1 VPRGESAQQ
10 DWSFRNPSGIFQNIL
25 KVSVRTEAA
34 NALEPRQRNGC
45 WHERSAMKI
54 TSLLTKGLVVTAIAT
69 TMALGAGV
77 VGASASDGR
86 DERNTSGA
94 EHERGSE
101 HGHDD
106 DDDSEENGRGHEAH
120 GQGWGFGHGTDEDGD
135 DESAPVVSVPV
146 VDVPAAVEPVAEVPV
161 DSAPDTTAP
170 AAPAPDT
177 IVTRTATPA
186 FTLEV
191 PATAAPTQT
200 SPVAAP
206 EVIRDVAESSATP
219 TNDATLEI
227 SSNETASPASGSLP
241 MTGASSFIV
250 LGLAASLL
258 AAGWLAIVGRRRNRK
273 VVA

>member
-1 VPRGESAQQ
+1 
-10 DWSFRNPSGIFQNIL
+10 
-25 KVSVRTEAA
+25 
-34 NALEPRQRNGC
+34 
-45 WHERSAMKI
+45 MKI
-54 TSLLTKGLVVTAIAT
+54 NNLFTKGLVVTAIAT

-77 VGASASDGR
+77 AGASASDGR

-106 DDDSEENGRGHEAH
+106 DGEENGRGHEAH
-120 GQGWGFGHGTDEDGD
+120 GQGWGFGHGIDEDGD

-146 VDVPAAVEPVAEVPV
+146 VDVPAAVEPIAEVPV

-191 PATAAPTQT
+191 PTTAAPTQT

-206 EVIRDVAESSATP
+206 EVVRDVAESSATP

-227 SSNETASPASGSLP
+227 SGNETASPASGSLP

>member
-1 VPRGESAQQ
+1 
-10 DWSFRNPSGIFQNIL
+10 
-25 KVSVRTEAA
+25 
-34 NALEPRQRNGC
+34 
-45 WHERSAMKI
+45 MKI
-54 TSLLTKGLVVTAIAT
+54 NNLFTKGLVVTAIAT

-77 VGASASDGR
+77 AGASASDGR

-106 DDDSEENGRGHEAH
+106 DGEENGRGHEAH
-120 GQGWGFGHGTDEDGD
+120 GQGWGFGHGIDEDGD

-146 VDVPAAVEPVAEVPV
+146 VDVPVAGEPVAEVPV

-186 FTLEV
+186 LTLEV
-191 PATAAPTQT
+191 PAIVAPTQT

-219 TNDATLEI
+219 TNEATLEI

>member
-1 VPRGESAQQ
+1 
-10 DWSFRNPSGIFQNIL
+10 
-25 KVSVRTEAA
+25 
-34 NALEPRQRNGC
+34 
-45 WHERSAMKI
+45 MKI
-54 TSLLTKGLVVTAIAT
+54 NNLFTKGLVVTAIAT

-77 VGASASDGR
+77 AGASASDGR

-106 DDDSEENGRGHEAH
+106 DGEENGRGHEAH
-120 GQGWGFGHGTDEDGD
+120 GQGWGFGHGIDEDGD

-146 VDVPAAVEPVAEVPV
+146 VDVPAAVEPIAEVPV

-191 PATAAPTQT
+191 PATAAPPQT

-206 EVIRDVAESSATP
+206 EVIRDIAESSATP

>member
-1 VPRGESAQQ
+1 
-10 DWSFRNPSGIFQNIL
+10 
-25 KVSVRTEAA
+25 
-34 NALEPRQRNGC
+34 
-45 WHERSAMKI
+45 MKI
-54 TSLLTKGLVVTAIAT
+54 NNLFTKGLVVTAIAT

-77 VGASASDGR
+77 AGASASDGR

-106 DDDSEENGRGHEAH
+106 DGEENGRGHEAH

-146 VDVPAAVEPVAEVPV
+146 VDVPAAVEPIAEVPV

-186 FTLEV
+186 LTLEV

-206 EVIRDVAESSATP
+206 EVVRDVAESSATP

>member
-1 VPRGESAQQ
+1 
-10 DWSFRNPSGIFQNIL
+10 
-25 KVSVRTEAA
+25 
-34 NALEPRQRNGC
+34 
-45 WHERSAMKI
+45 MKI
-54 TSLLTKGLVVTAIAT
+54 TSLFTKGLVVTAIAT

-77 VGASASDGR
+77 AGASASDGR

-94 EHERGSE
+94 EHECGSE

-146 VDVPAAVEPVAEVPV
+146 VSVPVVDVPVAGEPVAEVPV

-170 AAPAPDT
+170 DAPAPDT

-186 FTLEV
+186 LTLEV

-206 EVIRDVAESSATP
+206 EVVRDVAESSATP

>member
-1 VPRGESAQQ
+1 
-10 DWSFRNPSGIFQNIL
+10 
-25 KVSVRTEAA
+25 
-34 NALEPRQRNGC
+34 
-45 WHERSAMKI
+45 MKI
-54 TSLLTKGLVVTAIAT
+54 NNLFTKGLVVTAIAT

-77 VGASASDGR
+77 AGASASDGR

-106 DDDSEENGRGHEAH
+106 DGEENGRGHEAH

-186 FTLEV
+186 LTLEV

-206 EVIRDVAESSATP
+206 EVVRDVAESSATP

-227 SSNETASPASGSLP
+227 SGNETASPASGSLP

>member
-1 VPRGESAQQ
+1 
-10 DWSFRNPSGIFQNIL
+10 
-25 KVSVRTEAA
+25 
-34 NALEPRQRNGC
+34 
-45 WHERSAMKI
+45 MKI
-54 TSLLTKGLVVTAIAT
+54 NNLFTKGLVVTAIAT

-77 VGASASDGR
+77 AGASASDGR

-106 DDDSEENGRGHEAH
+106 DGEENGRGHEAH
-120 GQGWGFGHGTDEDGD
+120 GQGWGFGHGIDEDGD

-146 VDVPAAVEPVAEVPV
+146 DDVLAAVEPVAEVPV

-191 PATAAPTQT
+191 PTTAAPTQT

-206 EVIRDVAESSATP
+206 EVIRDIAESSATP

>member
-1 VPRGESAQQ
+1 
-10 DWSFRNPSGIFQNIL
+10 
-25 KVSVRTEAA
+25 
-34 NALEPRQRNGC
+34 
-45 WHERSAMKI
+45 MKI
-54 TSLLTKGLVVTAIAT
+54 NNLFTKGLVVTAIAT

-77 VGASASDGR
+77 AGASASDGR

-106 DDDSEENGRGHEAH
+106 DGEENGRGHEAH
-120 GQGWGFGHGTDEDGD
+120 GQGWGFGHGIDEDGD

-146 VDVPAAVEPVAEVPV
+146 VDVPAAVEPIAEVPV

-191 PATAAPTQT
+191 PTTAAPTQT

-206 EVIRDVAESSATP
+206 EVIRDIAESSATP

-250 LGLAASLL
+250 LSLAASLL

>member
-1 VPRGESAQQ
+1 
-10 DWSFRNPSGIFQNIL
+10 
-25 KVSVRTEAA
+25 
-34 NALEPRQRNGC
+34 
-45 WHERSAMKI
+45 MKI

-77 VGASASDGR
+77 AGASASDGR

-106 DDDSEENGRGHEAH
+106 DGEENGRGHEAH

-146 VDVPAAVEPVAEVPV
+146 VSVPVVDVPVADEPVAEIPV

-177 IVTRTATPA
+177 IVTRTVTPA
-186 FTLEV
+186 LTLEV

>member
-1 VPRGESAQQ
+1 
-10 DWSFRNPSGIFQNIL
+10 
-25 KVSVRTEAA
+25 
-34 NALEPRQRNGC
+34 
-45 WHERSAMKI
+45 MKI
-54 TSLLTKGLVVTAIAT
+54 NNLFTKGLVVTAIAT

-77 VGASASDGR
+77 AGASASDGR

-106 DDDSEENGRGHEAH
+106 DGEENGRGHEAH
-120 GQGWGFGHGTDEDGD
+120 GQGWGFGHGIDEDGD

-146 VDVPAAVEPVAEVPV
+146 VDVPAAVEPIAEVPV

-186 FTLEV
+186 LTLEV

-206 EVIRDVAESSATP
+206 EVVRDVAESSATP

-227 SSNETASPASGSLP
+227 SGNETASPASGSLP

>member
-1 VPRGESAQQ
+1 
-10 DWSFRNPSGIFQNIL
+10 
-25 KVSVRTEAA
+25 
-34 NALEPRQRNGC
+34 
-45 WHERSAMKI
+45 MKI
-54 TSLLTKGLVVTAIAT
+54 NNLFTKGLVVTAIAT

-77 VGASASDGR
+77 AGASASDGR

-106 DDDSEENGRGHEAH
+106 DGEENGRGHEAH
-120 GQGWGFGHGTDEDGD
+120 GQGWGFGHGIDEDGD

-146 VDVPAAVEPVAEVPV
+146 VDVPVAVEPVAEVLV

-186 FTLEV
+186 LTLEV

-206 EVIRDVAESSATP
+206 EVVRDVAESSATP

-227 SSNETASPASGSLP
+227 SGNETASPASGSLP

>member
-1 VPRGESAQQ
+1 
-10 DWSFRNPSGIFQNIL
+10 
-25 KVSVRTEAA
+25 
-34 NALEPRQRNGC
+34 
-45 WHERSAMKI
+45 MKI
-54 TSLLTKGLVVTAIAT
+54 NNLFTKGLVVTAIAT

-77 VGASASDGR
+77 AGASASDGR

-106 DDDSEENGRGHEAH
+106 DGEENGRGHEAH
-120 GQGWGFGHGTDEDGD
+120 GQGWGFGHGIDEDGD

-146 VDVPAAVEPVAEVPV
+146 VDVPAAVEPIAEVPV

-186 FTLEV
+186 LTLEV

-206 EVIRDVAESSATP
+206 EVIRDIAESSATP

>member
-1 VPRGESAQQ
+1 
-10 DWSFRNPSGIFQNIL
+10 
-25 KVSVRTEAA
+25 
-34 NALEPRQRNGC
+34 
-45 WHERSAMKI
+45 MKI
-54 TSLLTKGLVVTAIAT
+54 NNLFTKGLVVTAIAT

-77 VGASASDGR
+77 AGASASDGR
-86 DERNTSGA
+86 DEGNTSGA

-106 DDDSEENGRGHEAH
+106 DGEENGRGHEAH
-120 GQGWGFGHGTDEDGD
+120 GQGWGFGHGIDEDGD

-146 VDVPAAVEPVAEVPV
+146 VDVPAAVEPIAEVPV

-191 PATAAPTQT
+191 PTTAAPTQT

-206 EVIRDVAESSATP
+206 EVIRDIAESSATP

-258 AAGWLAIVGRRRNRK
+258 AAGWLVIAGRRRK

>member
-1 VPRGESAQQ
+1 
-10 DWSFRNPSGIFQNIL
+10 
-25 KVSVRTEAA
+25 
-34 NALEPRQRNGC
+34 
-45 WHERSAMKI
+45 MKI
-54 TSLLTKGLVVTAIAT
+54 NNLFTKGLVVTAIAT

-77 VGASASDGR
+77 AGASASDGR

-106 DDDSEENGRGHEAH
+106 DGEENGRGHEAH

-146 VDVPAAVEPVAEVPV
+146 VDVPAAVEPIAEVPV

-186 FTLEV
+186 LTLEV

>member
-1 VPRGESAQQ
+1 
-10 DWSFRNPSGIFQNIL
+10 
-25 KVSVRTEAA
+25 
-34 NALEPRQRNGC
+34 
-45 WHERSAMKI
+45 MKI
-54 TSLLTKGLVVTAIAT
+54 NNLFTKGLVVTAIAT

-77 VGASASDGR
+77 AGASASDGR

-106 DDDSEENGRGHEAH
+106 DGEENGRGHEAH
-120 GQGWGFGHGTDEDGD
+120 GQGWGFGHGIDEDGD

-146 VDVPAAVEPVAEVPV
+146 VDVPAAVEPIAEVPV

-186 FTLEV
+186 LTLEV

-206 EVIRDVAESSATP
+206 EVVRDVAESSATP

>member
-1 VPRGESAQQ
+1 
-10 DWSFRNPSGIFQNIL
+10 
-25 KVSVRTEAA
+25 
-34 NALEPRQRNGC
+34 
-45 WHERSAMKI
+45 MKI
-54 TSLLTKGLVVTAIAT
+54 NNLFTKGLVVTAIAT

-77 VGASASDGR
+77 AGASASDGR

-106 DDDSEENGRGHEAH
+106 DGEENGRGHEAH
-120 GQGWGFGHGTDEDGD
+120 GQGWGFGHGIDEDGD

-146 VDVPAAVEPVAEVPV
+146 VDVPVAGEPVAEVPV

-186 FTLEV
+186 LTLEV

-206 EVIRDVAESSATP
+206 EVVRDVAESSATP

-227 SSNETASPASGSLP
+227 SGNETASPASGSLP
-241 MTGASSFIV
+241 MTGASNFIV

-258 AAGWLAIVGRRRNRK
+258 AAGWLIIAGRRRNE
-273 VVA
+273 VA

>member
-1 VPRGESAQQ
+1 
-10 DWSFRNPSGIFQNIL
+10 
-25 KVSVRTEAA
+25 
-34 NALEPRQRNGC
+34 
-45 WHERSAMKI
+45 MKI
-54 TSLLTKGLVVTAIAT
+54 TSLLTKGLVVTAIT
-69 TMALGAGV
+69 TTLALGAGV

-106 DDDSEENGRGHEAH
+106 DGEENGRGHEAH
-120 GQGWGFGHGTDEDGD
+120 GQGWGFGHGTDEESNDDVADSGEL
-135 DESAPVVSVPV
+135 DESIPSSTAFDVSVPAL
-146 VDVPAAVEPVAEVPV
+146 DVPVAEVLV

-186 FTLEV
+186 LTLEV
-191 PATAAPTQT
+191 PATNAPTQT

-219 TNDATLEI
+219 TNEATLEI

-241 MTGASSFIV
+241 MTGASILIV

>member
-1 VPRGESAQQ
+1 
-10 DWSFRNPSGIFQNIL
+10 
-25 KVSVRTEAA
+25 
-34 NALEPRQRNGC
+34 
-45 WHERSAMKI
+45 MKI
-54 TSLLTKGLVVTAIAT
+54 NNLFTKGLVVTAIAT

-77 VGASASDGR
+77 AGASASDGR

-106 DDDSEENGRGHEAH
+106 DGEENGRGHEAH
-120 GQGWGFGHGTDEDGD
+120 GQGWGFGHGIDEDGD

-191 PATAAPTQT
+191 PTTAAPTQT

-206 EVIRDVAESSATP
+206 EVIRDIAESSATP

-241 MTGASSFIV
+241 MTGASNFIV

>member
-1 VPRGESAQQ
+1 
-10 DWSFRNPSGIFQNIL
+10 
-25 KVSVRTEAA
+25 
-34 NALEPRQRNGC
+34 
-45 WHERSAMKI
+45 MKI
-54 TSLLTKGLVVTAIAT
+54 NNLFTKGLVVTAIAT

-106 DDDSEENGRGHEAH
+106 DDDSEENGCGHEAH

-146 VDVPAAVEPVAEVPV
+146 VSVPVVDVPVAGEPVAEVPV

-186 FTLEV
+186 LTLEV

>member
-1 VPRGESAQQ
+1 
-10 DWSFRNPSGIFQNIL
+10 
-25 KVSVRTEAA
+25 
-34 NALEPRQRNGC
+34 
-45 WHERSAMKI
+45 MKI
-54 TSLLTKGLVVTAIAT
+54 NNLFTKGLVVTAIAT

-77 VGASASDGR
+77 AGASASDGR

-106 DDDSEENGRGHEAH
+106 DGEENGRGHEAH
-120 GQGWGFGHGTDEDGD
+120 GQGWGFGHGIDEDGD

-146 VDVPAAVEPVAEVPV
+146 VDVPAAVEPIAEVPV

>member
-1 VPRGESAQQ
+1 
-10 DWSFRNPSGIFQNIL
+10 
-25 KVSVRTEAA
+25 
-34 NALEPRQRNGC
+34 
-45 WHERSAMKI
+45 
-54 TSLLTKGLVVTAIAT
+54 
-69 TMALGAGV
+69 
-77 VGASASDGR
+77 
-86 DERNTSGA
+86 
-94 EHERGSE
+94 
-101 HGHDD
+101 
-106 DDDSEENGRGHEAH
+106 
-120 GQGWGFGHGTDEDGD
+120 
-135 DESAPVVSVPV
+135 VPV
-146 VDVPAAVEPVAEVPV
+146 VDVLAAVEPVAEVPV

-200 SPVAAP
+200 SPVVAP

>member
-1 VPRGESAQQ
+1 
-10 DWSFRNPSGIFQNIL
+10 
-25 KVSVRTEAA
+25 
-34 NALEPRQRNGC
+34 
-45 WHERSAMKI
+45 MKI
-54 TSLLTKGLVVTAIAT
+54 NNLFTKGLVVTAIAT

-77 VGASASDGR
+77 AGASASDGR

-106 DDDSEENGRGHEAH
+106 DGEENGRGHEAH

-186 FTLEV
+186 LTLEV
-191 PATAAPTQT
+191 PATASPTQT